1 MNRQYPI
8 SMFKLSFVHTFTSL
22 QSYVL
27 CNRQCGWETLQIDT
41 SPEQRASMVTNSNAC
56 CQRLTNH
63 RKVSKTFQRP
73 TKIVLKTCRGKL
85 ELNCLTVQPFKDKAD
100 YITVTQLKYSA
111 SSMVRILI
119 DTYFHTPIHYMSR
132 GVTYG

>member
-8 SMFKLSFVHTFTSL
+8 SMFKLSFVQLLRPYNPTS
-22 QSYVL
+22 SAIVSVDGRP
-27 CNRQCGWETLQIDT
+27 CRSNT

-56 CQRLTNH
+56 CQSLTNH

-85 ELNCLTVQPFKDKAD
+85 ELNCLTVQPFKDNVD

-111 SSMVRILI
+111 SSMVRVLI